1 MLKYVPSN
9 LHTVHIIAEG
19 YTILRQRFGNDSFWL
34 HGPYHYIM
42 KAIFQ
47 GEGFYRAFSLHPFT
61 SGRQYISCCY
71 LDHSVRT
78 DFKPKRDALQ
88 VESSFIRGET
98 SLQKQPETIRKVVLC

>member
-1 MLKYVPSN
+1 MLRAPPPPVLSILDEIELRKKFHASF
-9 LHTVHIIAEG
+9 LISEG

-61 SGRQYISCCY
+61 AGQY
-71 LDHSVRT
+71 
-78 DFKPKRDALQ
+78 
-88 VESSFIRGET
+88 
-98 SLQKQPETIRKVVLC
+98 

>member
-1 MLKYVPSN
+1 LLP
-9 LHTVHIIAEG
+9 EG

-61 SGRQYISCCY
+61 AGIANCQVLS
-71 LDHSVRT
+71 T
-78 DFKPKRDALQ
+78 KREVFLFAP
-88 VESSFIRGET
+88 FI
-98 SLQKQPETIRKVVLC
+98 

>member
-1 MLKYVPSN
+1 MFRYVPSN

-61 SGRQYISCCY
+61 SGTASTGPSPSTPSPQVQ
-71 LDHSVRT
+71 L
-78 DFKPKRDALQ
+78 LQ
-88 VESSFIRGET
+88 GLLPPPLHLRYSF
-98 SLQKQPETIRKVVLC
+98 

>member
-1 MLKYVPSN
+1 MYSLTSCVLP
-9 LHTVHIIAEG
+9 EG

-61 SGRQYISCCY
+61 AGQCVQTAHFYSTVGTGLLQGLLPPPLYCR
-71 LDHSVRT
+71 SVCT
-78 DFKPKRDALQ
+78 DCTEVRAELTPKLTLLL
-88 VESSFIRGET
+88 SH
-98 SLQKQPETIRKVVLC
+98 KKYK